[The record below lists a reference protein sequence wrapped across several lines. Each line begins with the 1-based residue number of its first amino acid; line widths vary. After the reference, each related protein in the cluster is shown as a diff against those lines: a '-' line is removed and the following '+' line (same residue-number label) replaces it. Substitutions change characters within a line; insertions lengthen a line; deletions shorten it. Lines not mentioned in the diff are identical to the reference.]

1 MITPI
6 KVGDLVELQPTNKRN
21 RQLRAQDGKYI
32 WTVIKI
38 GPTICFGNEEGI
50 YISSV
55 GSNHER
61 WVQRNDITIHSYR
74 ENLED
79 E

>member
-1 MITPI
+1 MISPI

-21 RQLRAQDGKYI
+21 RQLRSQDGKYI

-38 GPTICFGNEEGI
+38 GPTICFGNDEGI
-50 YISSV
+50 YIKSV
-55 GSNHER
+55 GSDHER
-61 WVQRNDITIHSYR
+61 WVQRDDISIHSYR
-74 ENLED
+74 ENLEN